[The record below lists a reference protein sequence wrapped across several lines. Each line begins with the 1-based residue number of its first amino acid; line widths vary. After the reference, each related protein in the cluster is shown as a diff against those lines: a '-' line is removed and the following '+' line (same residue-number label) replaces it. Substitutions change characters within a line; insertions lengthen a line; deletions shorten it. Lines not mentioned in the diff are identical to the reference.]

1 MFEIPEKMQEHF
13 REDGY
18 CQYISNKSIERPT
31 LTCYWLK
38 KLFRELSNVGLDHF
52 CVHIMVVMYI
62 IASEVVKSKSLILL
76 VRLMS
81 CDLYEKLNMAVA
93 YEYHHRHIDELLL
106 NEADQNW

>member
-1 MFEIPEKMQEHF
+1 MFEISDKIQEHF

-18 CQYISNKSIERPT
+18 CQYISNKSIERPI

-52 CVHIMVVMYI
+52 CVHIMVVMFI

-93 YEYHHRHIDELLL
+93 YEFHQRHIDELLL